1 MNSGKI
7 VADGTGGRVEK
18 SKVLQEVLADL
29 KTIQRFS
36 IGFQGRTVDLGKPKD
51 ILLHTLSALG
61 NHPGLDGSVSIF
73 SSPKFSRKTKKNS
86 HLCLRILPPRGPV
99 LWGDDG

>member
-1 MNSGKI
+1 MHVKAANYELEFVIFFRRGEL
-7 VADGTGGRVEK
+7 T
-18 SKVLQEVLADL
+18 
-29 KTIQRFS
+29 KTIQKFS
-36 IGFQGRTVDLGKPKD
+36 IGFQGKMVDLGKPKD

-73 SSPKFSRKTKKNS
+73 SSPKLSRKTKKNS